1 MSHHL
6 ISKSG
11 YKNLELRLNQA
22 PQGAPPSDLLF
33 RIFEILF
40 SEKEAKLLS
49 LLPMRPF
56 TVKKA
61 AVIWKK
67 KASEARQILDRFAD
81 RALLVDFLKNDE
93 HVYVLPPPMAGFFE
107 FSLMR
112 IRSDIDQKLLS
123 ELFYQ
128 YLNVEEDFVKD
139 LFTRGETQ
147 LGRTF
152 VNETALSDENA
163 LHVLSH
169 ERVTEVIESASHMG
183 ISTCYCRHKMYH
195 VGKNC
200 DAPMDIC
207 MTFNKSAQSLIR
219 HGYARQVDS
228 IECSEL
234 LEKAYEHKLVQFG
247 ENVRENVNF
256 ICNCCACCC
265 EAMIVAR
272 KFAFLS
278 PVHTTQFIPVLDE
291 HICTG
296 CGRCIQVCPVEA
308 MLLISANNPKKT
320 KEKKATL
327 DESRCLGCGLC
338 VNECK
343 DEAITLQSRSKRI
356 LTPLNAAHRTVLMAI
371 ERNKLQ
377 HLIFD
382 NKVLFS
388 HRALAAVLGVILKI
402 PPVKQIIANKQL
414 QSRYLEALIQR
425 HLGSPG

>member
-11 YKNLELRLNQA
+11 YKDLELRLNKA

-33 RIFEILF
+33 KIFDVLF

-49 LLPMRPF
+49 LLPIKPF

-67 KASEARQILDRFAD
+67 KTSETRKILDRFAG
-81 RALLVDFLKNDE
+81 RALLVDFLKNNE

-112 IRSDIDQKLLS
+112 VRNDIDQKLLS

-152 VNETALSDENA
+152 VNETVLSDENA

-169 ERVTEVIESASHMG
+169 ERATEVIESASHVG
-183 ISTCYCRHKMYH
+183 ISTCYCRHKMFH

-200 DAPMDIC
+200 EAPMDIC
-207 MTFNKSAQSLIR
+207 MTFNNSAQSLIR
-219 HGYARQVDS
+219 HGHARPVD
-228 IECSEL
+228 IVECREL
-234 LEKAYEHKLVQFG
+234 LDKAYEHKLVQFG

-272 KFAFLS
+272 KFSFLS
-278 PVHTTQFIPVLDE
+278 PVHTTQFLPVLDAKN
-291 HICTG
+291 CNG
-296 CGRCIQVCPVEA
+296 CGRCVQVCPVEA
-308 MLLISANNPKKT
+308 MFIISANNPKKS
-320 KEKKATL
+320 KEKKAKL

-338 VNECK
+338 VCECK
-343 DEAITLQSRSKRI
+343 DDAITLKPRSKRI
-356 LTPLNAAHRTVLMAI
+356 LTPINAAHRTVLMAI

-388 HRALAAVLGVILKI
+388 HRALAAVLGVILKL
-402 PPVKQIIANKQL
+402 PPVKQIVANKQL
-414 QSRYLEALIQR
+414 QSRYLETIIKK
-425 HLGSPG
+425 SFK